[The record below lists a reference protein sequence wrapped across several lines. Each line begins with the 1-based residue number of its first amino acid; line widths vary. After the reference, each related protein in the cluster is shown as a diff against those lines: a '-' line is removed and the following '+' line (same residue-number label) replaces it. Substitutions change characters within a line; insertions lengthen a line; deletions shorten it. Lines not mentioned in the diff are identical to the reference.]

1 MGSFLTPL
9 PTPYSPLPSSPAT
22 RNPQSTMKLIRS
34 TIDLESRVRV
44 MGALNVTPDSFS
56 DGGKYNDLESA
67 TARALEI
74 EAEGADILD
83 IGGEST
89 RPGASPVSA
98 EEELR
103 RVMPVIEALSGRLRI
118 PISIDTTKG
127 EVARAAARAGA
138 EIINDISGLRFDPR
152 LAEIAAETGAGL
164 VLTHSRGAAETLHQ
178 MPPVDDV
185 FAEVV
190 GGLRRSIEEALRR
203 GARRD
208 QIILDPG
215 IGFGKTPEQN
225 LELANGFER
234 SVSEFGMPVLLG
246 TSRKSFIKRTLDR
259 CLPSDARDEASR
271 SRDEASRSRDE
282 ERQIRAG
289 TAATVAIGVLRGA
302 RVVRVHDVGEMVAV
316 IRIAEAVKNSMV
328 KENT

>member
-1 MGSFLTPL
+1 
-9 PTPYSPLPSSPAT
+9 
-22 RNPQSTMKLIRS
+22 MKLIRS
-34 TIDLESRVRV
+34 TLDLESRVRV

-67 TARALEI
+67 TARAFEI

-89 RPGASPVSA
+89 RPGASPVRA

-138 EIINDISGLRFDPR
+138 EIINDISGLRFDPG
-152 LAEIAAETGAGL
+152 LAEIAAETGAAL

-185 FAEVV
+185 FTEVI

-225 LELANGFER
+225 LQLINGLDR
-234 SVSEFGMPVLLG
+234 IVTEFGLPVLLG

-259 CLPSDARDEASR
+259 ILPSDARDKASDAP
-271 SRDEASRSRDE
+271 DEASDARE
-282 ERQIRAG
+282 ERERRAG

-302 RVVRVHDVGEMVAV
+302 RVVRVHDVGEMAVV
-316 IRIAEAVKNSMV
+316 IRIAEAVKNSVV
-328 KENT
+328 KENA